1 MREERAAELG
11 RQIEDRLSMLPGHE
25 ETVPREQ
32 GTMIEERQEISV
44 LEDHVST
51 ELTRGDPAEGALS
64 RGHRRLLPWRSGAV
78 KQLA

>member
-25 ETVPREQ
+25 EAMAREE
-32 GTMIEERQEISV
+32 GAMVEERQEISV
-44 LEDHVST
+44 LEDHVSS
-51 ELTRGDPAEGALS
+51 ELARGDPAEGALS
-64 RGHRRLLPWRSGAV
+64 RGHRRLLPRRSVAV